1 MVSAKNTIRSFDK
14 KRSILMARTKFWGAA
29 QTNGNTKLQ
38 DSAKASKP
46 EVLQKPKTNEN
57 LPGSN
62 KGNLLTEF
70 HPAGNNNS
78 MKKLRKLG
86 LTILLPL
93 VVILIILYVVAIRP
107 AMALYGTAKVL
118 KNDGSQISESLRGR
132 DLVAL
137 AEALDKA
144 EKDLN
149 ILKADKEK
157 RFGWAKN
164 LGLFKAKEFYA
175 DSDRFINAGLY
186 AIDALRETST
196 IITPFA
202 SAAGLKV
209 SPDQEIV
216 KAEGLMEAFQGWISV
231 MPQVADQMD
240 GVILK
245 VAKIGEE
252 LAPIN
257 VNKYPVKIG
266 KFALRSNVAFIKD
279 TLSQADTYA
288 PDIKKALQIIPQVLA
303 VGTPTKRYMIIMQN
317 DKEIRPT
324 GGFMTNYATFKITN
338 GLLDSDF
345 TSKDMY
351 SVDLTLQIID
361 YYYTFPS
368 APTPY
373 TRLLKVEHWFARDM
387 NYSPDLPTSMTDFMR
402 FYNLAGTINP
412 YEIKQVDGIF
422 MIDTYVIQ
430 ELLEVTGP
438 VTVNGVT
445 YTKDNVV
452 LELEKI
458 ASLALAEQT
467 NRKKV
472 LGDLMQAML
481 LNVFQSDS
489 DIWPKL
495 IEKGVDLAK
504 RKHVS
509 LYLFD
514 TEAQALVDS
523 YGIGGRI
530 QDKVVGDYLM
540 VVSTNLGGDK
550 TNWFTHKEITHT
562 LAKEGARW
570 VNTVNIKYTYT
581 QPDGDYAPFVKRFR
595 DWVRVYAPAGSELIS
610 TTGSEDE
617 SLNLSDQE
625 RDKVWFSG
633 YVELGPGE
641 VKEMTFK
648 YYLPENTVL
657 GNTYNLTI
665 QKQAG
670 IDKENYIIITNGKK
684 QNIELT
690 TDKKITVQL

>member
-1 MVSAKNTIRSFDK
+1 
-14 KRSILMARTKFWGAA
+14 MANAKFWG
-29 QTNGNTKLQ
+29 TTPTSGSVKSPGDGN
-38 DSAKASKP
+38 AMNIKP
-46 EVLQKPKTNEN
+46 EDLQTPTRDDNSS
-57 LPGSN
+57 GDDRS
-62 KGNLLTEF
+62 NLLREF
-70 HPAGNNNS
+70 HPAGRNNNY
-78 MKKLRKLG
+78 MKKLGKIG

-93 VVILIILYVVAIRP
+93 VIILLVLYFVVVRP
-107 AMALYGTAKVL
+107 AVALYDTSKVL
-118 KNDGSQISESLRGR
+118 KDDGSQISEALRER

-137 AEALDKA
+137 ASALDKA

-149 ILKADKEK
+149 TLKADKEK
-157 RFGWAKN
+157 KFGWAKN
-164 LGLFKAKEFYA
+164 LGLFKAKEFYS
-175 DSDRFINAGLY
+175 DSDRFINAGIY

-202 SAAGLKV
+202 AAAGLKI

-257 VNKYPVKIG
+257 VDKYPAKIG
-266 KFALRSNVAFIKD
+266 KFALRSNVAFIKN

-324 GGFMTNYATFKITN
+324 GGFMTNFATFKITN

-351 SVDLTLQIID
+351 SIDLTLQVID

-368 APTPY
+368 APVPY
-373 TRLLKVEHWFARDM
+373 TKLLKVEHWFARDM
-387 NYSPDLPTSMTDFMR
+387 NYSPDLPTSMTDFMK
-402 FYNLAGTINP
+402 FYNMAGTINP
-412 YEIKQVDGIF
+412 YEIKPIDGIF
-422 MIDTYVIQ
+422 AIDTYVIQ
-430 ELLEVTGP
+430 ELLDVTGP

-472 LGDLMQAML
+472 LGDLMQSML
-481 LNVFQSDS
+481 ANVFQSDS

-495 IEKGVDLAK
+495 IEKGVDLAR

-509 LYLFD
+509 VYLFD
-514 TEAQALVDS
+514 PDAEALLDS

-530 QDKVVGDYLM
+530 QDNVIGDYLM

-550 TNWFTHKEITHT
+550 TNWFTHKEVTHT

-570 VNTVNIKYTYT
+570 ADTVNIKYTYT
-581 QPDGDYAPFVKRFR
+581 TPEGDYALFLKRFR

-610 TTGSEDE
+610 TTGSEDG

-625 RDKVWFSG
+625 RNKVWFSG
-633 YVELGPGE
+633 YIELGPGE
-641 VKEMTFK
+641 TKEMTFK
-648 YYLPENTVL
+648 YYLPDITVS
-657 GNTYNLTI
+657 GTTYNLTI

-670 IDKENYIIITNGKK
+670 IDKESYSIVTNGKK
-684 QNIELT
+684 QTIELT
-690 TDKKITVQL
+690 ADKKITVQL

>member
-1 MVSAKNTIRSFDK
+1 
-14 KRSILMARTKFWGAA
+14 MARTKFWGAA

-46 EVLQKPKTNEN
+46 EVLQKPKTDEN

-62 KGNLLTEF
+62 KSNLLTEF

-93 VVILIILYVVAIRP
+93 VVILIILYIIAVRP

-118 KNDGSQISESLRGR
+118 KNDGSQISESLRAR

-137 AEALDKA
+137 AEALNKA

-149 ILKADKEK
+149 ALKADKEK
-157 RFGWAKN
+157 KFGWAKN

-202 SAAGLKV
+202 AAAGLKI
-209 SPDQEIV
+209 SPDQEVV

-245 VAKIGEE
+245 ISKIGDE
-252 LAPIN
+252 LKSIN
-257 VNKYPVKIG
+257 VNKYPKKIG
-266 KFALRSNVAFIKD
+266 KFALRSNIAFIKD

-387 NYSPDLPTSMTDFMR
+387 NYSPDLPTSMTDFMK

-495 IEKGVDLAK
+495 IEKGADLAK

-570 VNTVNIKYTYT
+570 ADTVNIKYTYT
-581 QPDGDYAPFVKRFR
+581 QPDGDYASFVKRFR

-610 TTGSEDE
+610 VAGSEDE

-633 YVELGPGE
+633 YIELGPGE

>member
-29 QTNGNTKLQ
+29 QTNGNTKSQ
-38 DSAKASKP
+38 DSVSALKP

-62 KGNLLTEF
+62 KSNLLTEF

-93 VVILIILYVVAIRP
+93 VVILIILYIIVVRP

-137 AEALDKA
+137 ASALDKA

-149 ILKADKEK
+149 TLKADKEK
-157 RFGWAKN
+157 KFGWAKN
-164 LGLFKAKEFYA
+164 LRLFKANEFYG

-186 AIDALRETST
+186 AIDALRETSK

-252 LAPIN
+252 LAPVN

-317 DKEIRPT
+317 DKELRPT

-387 NYSPDLPTSMTDFMR
+387 NYSPDLPTSMADFMK

-412 YEIKQVDGIF
+412 YEIKQIDGIF
-422 MIDTYVIQ
+422 VIDTYVIQ

-489 DIWPKL
+489 GIWPKL

-562 LAKEGARW
+562 LAKEGTRW
-570 VNTVNIKYTYT
+570 ADTVNIRYTYS
-581 QPDGDYAPFVKRFR
+581 QPDGDFTLFVKRFR

-641 VKEMTFK
+641 TKEMTFK

-684 QNIELT
+684 QGIELT

>member
-1 MVSAKNTIRSFDK
+1 
-14 KRSILMARTKFWGAA
+14 MARTKFWGA
-29 QTNGNTKLQ
+29 GNTNEKESPLGRV
-38 DSAKASKP
+38 SNINP
-46 EVLQKPKTNEN
+46 ELLKDVKTNTN
-57 LPGSN
+57 LTGSD
-62 KGNLLTEF
+62 KSNLLREF
-70 HPAGNNNS
+70 HPAGNKNS
-78 MKKLRKLG
+78 MKKLGKLG

-93 VVILIILYVVAIRP
+93 VVILIILYVIVVRP
-107 AMALYGTAKVL
+107 AMALYDTIKVL

-137 AEALDKA
+137 ATALDKA

-149 ILKADKEK
+149 TLKADKGK
-157 RFGWAKN
+157 KFGWAKN

-202 SAAGLKV
+202 AAAGLKI

-252 LAPIN
+252 LKPIN
-257 VNKYPVKIG
+257 VDKYPKKIG

-303 VGTPTKRYMIIMQN
+303 VGTPTKRYMVIMQN

-351 SVDLTLQIID
+351 SIDLALLTID

-368 APTPY
+368 APVPY
-373 TRLLKVEHWFARDM
+373 AKLLKVEHWFARDM
-387 NYSPDLPTSMTDFMR
+387 NYSPDLPTSMVDFMK

-412 YEIKQVDGIF
+412 YEIKQINGIF
-422 MIDTYVIQ
+422 VIDTYVIQ

-495 IEKGVDLAK
+495 IEKGIDLAG

-509 LYLFD
+509 IYLFD
-514 TEAQALVDS
+514 PEAQALLDG
-523 YGIGGRI
+523 YGVGGRI
-530 QDKVVGDYLM
+530 QDNVVGDYLM

-562 LAKEGARW
+562 LAKEGVRW
-570 VNTVNIKYTYT
+570 ADTVNIKYTYT

-610 TTGSEDE
+610 TTGSEDG

-625 RDKVWFSG
+625 RNKVWFSG
-633 YVELGPGE
+633 YIELGPGE
-641 VKEMTFK
+641 TKEMTFK
-648 YYLPENTVL
+648 YYLPENIVS
-657 GNTYNLTI
+657 GDTYNLTI

-670 IDKENYIIITNGKK
+670 IDKENYIIISNGKK
-684 QNIELT
+684 QDIELT
-690 TDKKITVQL
+690 TDRKITVQL